1 MKRNLLKTLC
11 VALIATFSAVAA
23 WGKVTW
29 YPLYINGVQVTSK
42 NCNNL
47 ASISGVDFFSGNV
60 HAVFKYEPKSNT
72 LIMNGVKTS
81 YLDGR
86 IALQYTGDKELKV
99 QVSGKN
105 QLNSQVFFDG
115 PATIE
120 GDGLLE
126 INPTSSYSALV
137 CNKGVYVKDC
147 KLKASGL
154 YGIWTGPDAT
164 IWLYNAVVVAYGTR
178 AAVALKGHFQGTKVW
193 TTGELGS
200 FNSEGYP
207 ITKKGKVMKHLEFVN
222 YDPNKVLLHEDFE
235 SGTMPEGWGT
245 KDNDGD
251 GFTWKPL
258 KGNNLGRGFHG
269 SEGVLYS
276 HSWLNGGD
284 LDPSNFLI
292 SPKIEGANRIRFHVY
307 AWSPEHFKEHYWL
320 TYNTSDDI
328 EYGPNWKELKG
339 SDWRITEG
347 AKWFTKE
354 YDLPEG
360 TKYVGFTHGWS
371 KGQNALLLDD
381 IIFFGKKP
389 HGAVAVTPADE
400 AEATIVGYYTI
411 DGRRHN
417 QPQSGVNIVKMS
429 NGKAKKV
436 LFP

>member
-23 WGKVTW
+23 WGKVTK
-29 YPLYINGVQVTSK
+29 YPLFINGVQVTSK

-47 ASISGVDFFSGNV
+47 ASISGVSLYRSAYD
-60 HAVFKYEPKSNT
+60 VFKYVPKSNT
-72 LIMNGVKTS
+72 LIMKGVRTVD
-81 YLDGR
+81 LDKF
-86 IALQYTGDKELKV
+86 ALRYTGNKELKV
-99 QVSGKN
+99 QVRDKN
-105 QLNSQVFFDG
+105 QLNSQVCFDG

-126 INPTSSYSALV
+126 INETIGYTVLLCREDVS
-137 CNKGVYVKDC
+137 VKDC
-147 KLKASGL
+147 KIKVSGRF
-154 YGIWTGPDAT
+154 GIWTDPCAT
-164 IWLYNAVVVAYGTR
+164 LRLDNAVVVADGSE
-178 AAVALKGHFQGTKVW
+178 AAVGFKGQHQGINVW
-193 TTGELGS
+193 TTEKVKD

-207 ITKKGKVMKHLEFVN
+207 INEKGEVMKHLEYVN

-235 SGTMPEGWGT
+235 SGNMPEGWIT

-251 GFTWKPL
+251 GYTWKPVITDY
-258 KGNNLGRGFHG
+258 GIGFHG
-269 SEGVLYS
+269 SKGVLS
-276 HSWLNGGD
+276 SASWHNGD

-307 AWSPEHFKEHYWL
+307 AWDPESFQEHYWL
-320 TYNTSDDI
+320 TYSTDDNI
-328 EYGPNWKELKG
+328 ISPHWEELEG
-339 SDWRITEG
+339 SDWTITEG
-347 AKWFTKE
+347 GKWFTKE
-354 YDLPEG
+354 FDLPEG

-371 KGQNALLLDD
+371 KGQNSLLLDD
-381 IIFFGKKP
+381 IIFFGQKP

-400 AEATIVGYYTI
+400 KEATVVGYYTI

-417 QPQSGVNIVKMS
+417 RPQSGVNIVKMS